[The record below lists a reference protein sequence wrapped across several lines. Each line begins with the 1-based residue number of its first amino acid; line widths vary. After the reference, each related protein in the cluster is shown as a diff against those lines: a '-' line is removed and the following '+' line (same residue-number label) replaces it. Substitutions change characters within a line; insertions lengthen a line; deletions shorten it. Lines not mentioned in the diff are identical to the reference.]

1 MKSIMSH
8 VLTPSSVDSA
18 AFAGAD
24 YADDEVFEEH
34 LIVRKE

>member
-1 MKSIMSH
+1 MKSDMSY
-8 VLTPSSVDSA
+8 VLTPSSVDSS

-24 YADDEVFEEH
+24 YVDDEVFEEH